1 MIFEFN
7 LLGILI
13 LFILL
18 VLYFTKENKD
28 KFPFKLILLT
38 TYITELFYILTF
50 IGIESNNYN
59 LSGRLYFLSLVIL
72 FTLFTMYNAVYILN
86 TKYKNKLSILEKKLN
101 LVKVLT
107 IIISMI
113 FSILILTSKM
123 YLLDDRLVFGNNIL
137 NIILSIT
144 IILDVLMLIWGKV
157 GKLYPVIIIKLMML
171 FISLWYPNISVISE
185 GVILITLY
193 IYLIFENYHVK
204 ELETT
209 KLERDYAYRNMID
222 KYAFLKNLSHE
233 IRTPINTIDGFSQVI
248 QDSNELDGI
257 KEDIK
262 DIRTA
267 SHELIDIINNMID
280 LSIIESGNLEIIND
294 NYNIYDMFDN
304 IKNITKS
311 KMKGKLVKFEF
322 QIEDNIPEILLGD
335 QERISQVILNLLG
348 NSIKFTKKGTIN
360 LEVSCVRNSAI
371 ARLIIK
377 VIDTGEGMKREQ
389 LNTLFERKNDG
400 SIGLVLA
407 NHLIELMNGKID
419 VDSVYGEG
427 TTFVVSID
435 QKIIANKEEKKSN
448 DVKAFK
454 AVGKRILV
462 VDDNKLNLKVIVK
475 MLAAYG
481 VEVIEASSGNE
492 CLDILDN
499 DTDFDLIFMDD
510 MMPKL
515 SGTETL
521 SIIKK
526 VSRIDGYY
534 IPIVVLTANAMT
546 GIREKYLGVGFDD
559 YLAKPID
566 KQELARILKKYLK
579 GRKSKNSE

>member
-157 GKLYPVIIIKLMML
+157 GKLYPVVIIKLMML

-348 NSIKFTKKGTIN
+348 NSIKFTEKGKITLN
-360 LEVSCVRNSAI
+360 VSCIRSNDKV
-371 ARLIIK
+371 RLIIK
-377 VIDTGEGMKREQ
+377 IIDTGIGFTKEQ
-389 LNTLFERKNDG
+389 LLHIFDKKEDN
-400 SIGLVLA
+400 SIGLVLS
-407 NHLIELMNGKID
+407 NHLITMMNGKID
-419 VDSVYGEG
+419 VESKYNEG
-427 TTFVVSID
+427 STFTITID
-435 QKIIANKEEKKSN
+435 QKIIKEKSDRQEKNTKP
-448 DVKAFK
+448 FK
-454 AVGKRILV
+454 AEGKRILL
-462 VDDNKLNLKVIVK
+462 VDDNKMNLKVASKLLVPY
-475 MLAAYG
+475 M
-481 VEVIEASSGNE
+481 VEVVEVNSGKE
-492 CLDILDN
+492 CLDILDK
-499 DTDFDLIFMDD
+499 DTAFDLILMDD
-510 MMPKL
+510 LMPNM

-521 SIIKK
+521 DIIKK
-526 VSRIDGYY
+526 IARIDGFY
-534 IPIVVLTANAMT
+534 IPVVVLTANAT
-546 GIREKYLGVGFDD
+546 SGVKEKYLQLGFDD
-559 YLAKPID
+559 YLAKPIEKD
-566 KQELARILKKYLK
+566 ELNRVLKKYLK
-579 GRKSKNSE
+579 GKKKNSN